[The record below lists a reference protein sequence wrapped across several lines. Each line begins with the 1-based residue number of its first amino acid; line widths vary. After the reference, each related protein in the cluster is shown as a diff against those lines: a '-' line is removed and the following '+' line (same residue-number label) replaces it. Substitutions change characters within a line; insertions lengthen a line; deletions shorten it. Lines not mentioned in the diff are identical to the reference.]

1 MQQADRSQEALATLR
16 YKSAWREWEFI
27 SEEKLRKQWEAFRSG
42 IDPNTEHYRYASF
55 RAVLDERDVLD
66 DVSVARY
73 IELARQD
80 EDPVMARAALVD
92 LILWPKLTNEQFE
105 NLSQDPTFAAPT
117 FQKFILRRRLLS
129 EIGPAAPVTE
139 AVFYRCLVSQDAVVQ
154 RQLVEVTNLLSQQL
168 EQLGEQGA
176 SRAVR
181 NLAQARLRRSTSKKE
196 RI

>member
-1 MQQADRSQEALATLR
+1 
-16 YKSAWREWEFI
+16 
-27 SEEKLRKQWEAFRSG
+27 
-42 IDPNTEHYRYASF
+42 
-55 RAVLDERDVLD
+55 VLDERDVLD